1 MNKIISAGF
10 LAYIAVTSMGMFVVA
25 LIVFLTTCLFD
36 RRLVVLH
43 YFSSF
48 WASIYLWSMP
58 AWSISV
64 EGRRNIRLSGTYV
77 VVSNHQSQLDILM
90 AFRLFFPFKW
100 VSKAEVFRLPF
111 IGWNMALNRYVKL
124 YRGDSDS
131 ARTMMAQCEAHLRE
145 GSSVYF
151 CPEGT
156 RSETGW
162 MRPFKPGAFILAHK
176 MKTPI
181 LPVAINGTRHAL
193 PKNSVDFHG
202 RHHLRITVL
211 PEIPYERFKDLSV
224 EETAVMVRDT
234 LAAHIDEH
242 RASPRQ

>member
-1 MNKIISAGF
+1 MNQLISAGF
-10 LAYIAVTSMGMFVVA
+10 LAYIAVTSMGMFVMA
-25 LIVFLTTCLFD
+25 LIVFLTTFLFD
-36 RRLVVLH
+36 RKLVVLH

-48 WASIYLWSMP
+48 WASLYLWSMP
-58 AWSISV
+58 AWTLTV
-64 EGRRNIRLSGTYV
+64 EGRRNIRANAAYV

-124 YRGDSDS
+124 YRGDGDS
-131 ARTMMAQCEAHLRE
+131 VRSMMAQCEAHLGK

-156 RSETGW
+156 RSETGL
-162 MRPFKPGAFILAHK
+162 MRPFKPGAFLLAHK

-181 LPVAINGTRHAL
+181 LPVAINGTKNAL

-211 PEIPYERFKDLSV
+211 PEIPYDRFKNLSV
-224 EETAVMVRDT
+224 DQTASMVRDVI
-234 LAAHIDEH
+234 ARHVDEH
-242 RASPRQ
+242 KAGQ